1 MYPLVKATELII
13 EEFPSETIVYD
24 TKRHRA
30 HCLNQTAS
38 LILQHCDGH
47 TSIEEIAKLLS
58 QTLGA
63 PADLD
68 IVRLGLREL
77 NDCSLLAGESADP
90 NVVSRREL
98 AKRLAVF
105 GGAFIALLPAITSI
119 VAPTPAMA
127 KSADSYGGE
136 NGGRGRGHGEGRGRG
151 HGEGRGRGDDDGRGR
166 GDGHGRGLGH

>member
-38 LILQHCDGH
+38 LIMQHCDGQ
-47 TSIEEIAKLLS
+47 TSIEEIAKLVS
-58 QTLGA
+58 RTLGA
-63 PADLD
+63 PADAD

-77 NDCSLLAGESADP
+77 SDCNLLVGQSADP
-90 NVVSRREL
+90 NVISRREL
-98 AKRLAVF
+98 TKRLSVI
-105 GGAFIALLPAITSI
+105 GGAFIALVPAITSI

-127 KSADSYGGE
+127 KSHDCYGG
-136 NGGRGRGHGEGRGRG
+136 GKGHGRGGGDGDGRGRGHGK
-151 HGEGRGRGDDDGRGR
+151 
-166 GDGHGRGLGH
+166 GLGH